1 MSWAHRPASSD
12 TTQAPVFGLQRQAL
26 ALRDLLVY
34 RRWCGQA
41 ARIVSP
47 VGLYWSCKMMR
58 WMQGMLEQSEYDLE
72 SLDEGS
78 SSGAGMH
85 HHHGGDVSAGAIIAA
100 VLIVEVVVIAMLL
113 GCLYRRKQATESLAQ
128 TEAASMLNQSLMP
141 EDNAAAAP
149 YRWVIFVTIGMF
161 SGYASLVLLQHHLMG
176 VMEGNIT
183 NENGACAQSNATL
196 HMACTLTNDDAGECG
211 FPGYATKGPM
221 ACKMGSDGQKDFE
234 SLFKH
239 AASFN
244 YIGNLIFRIA
254 HNFVF
259 APFIPR
265 HRVVISLSAMLA
277 SMLLLGLGVYQF
289 EGTSLNWVYFAYG
302 IGGVGVGTF
311 ESNMLAA
318 IAPLGHD
325 TKVWAIIGM
334 PVGFV
339 SISVIGFLLRSPPP
353 VGANLDPM
361 YLYYAVSVALG
372 GGLLMWLCYVP
383 AAKTSGELLHNVG
396 LALLPICFWQTQLFA
411 TI

>member
-1 MSWAHRPASSD
+1 MQWM
-12 TTQAPVFGLQRQAL
+12 RQ
-26 ALRDLLVY
+26 
-34 RRWCGQA
+34 
-41 ARIVSP
+41 
-47 VGLYWSCKMMR
+47 
-58 WMQGMLEQSEYDLE
+58 MLEQEELDLE
-72 SLDEGS
+72 GFEAGS
-78 SSGAGMH
+78 SSGGGV
-85 HHHGGDVSAGAIIAA
+85 HGGGDDGGVSAGIIIVI
-100 VLIVEVVVIAMLL
+100 VLAVEVVVIGGLL
-113 GCLYRRKQATESLAQ
+113 GCLYQRKKSAASFAE

-141 EDNAAAAP
+141 SDNATAP

-176 VMEGNIT
+176 VMEDNIT
-183 NENGACAQSNATL
+183 NEHGICAQSNAKL
-196 HMACTLTNDDAGECG
+196 HTACKLTNGDDGVCG
-211 FPGYATKGPM
+211 FPGYSTSGPL
-221 ACKMGSDGQKDFE
+221 ACKMGDTQHTDFE
-234 SLFKH
+234 SAFKH

-265 HRVVISLSAMLA
+265 HRVVISLSAMLT
-277 SMLLLGLGVYQF
+277 SMLLIGIGVYKF
-289 EGTSLNWVYFAYG
+289 DGTSLNWVYSAYA

-339 SISVIGFLLRSPPP
+339 SISVLGFLLRSPPP
-353 VGANLDPM
+353 VGANLDPE

-372 GGLLMWLCYVP
+372 GGLLMWLCYIP
-383 AAKTSGELLHNVG
+383 AAKTSGVHSSHSH
-396 LALLPICFWQTQLFA
+396 ALLSLSVSSLLIADAPAGIYMFERLFCMLRPL
-411 TI
+411 T

>member
-1 MSWAHRPASSD
+1 
-12 TTQAPVFGLQRQAL
+12 
-26 ALRDLLVY
+26 
-34 RRWCGQA
+34 
-41 ARIVSP
+41 
-47 VGLYWSCKMMR
+47 
-58 WMQGMLEQSEYDLE
+58 MLEQEYELE
-72 SLDEGS
+72 SFEEGS

-85 HHHGGDVSAGAIIAA
+85 HHGDEAGVSAGVIIAV
-100 VLIVEVVVIAMLL
+100 VLIVEVIFIAALL
-113 GCLYRRKQATESLAQ
+113 GCLYRRKKATESFAQ
-128 TEAASMLNQSLMP
+128 AEAASMLNQSLMP
-141 EDNAAAAP
+141 EDNAAEAP

-161 SGYASLVLLQHHLMG
+161 SGYATLVLLQHHLMG

-183 NENGACAQSNATL
+183 NEHGACAQSNATSG
-196 HMACTLTNDDAGECG
+196 MACKLTNGDVGECG
-211 FPGYATKGPM
+211 LPGYAKKGPM
-221 ACKMGSDGQKDFE
+221 ACKMGDHGQKDFE

-265 HRVVISLSAMLA
+265 HRVVISLTAMLT

-339 SISVIGFLLRSPPP
+339 SISVLGFMLRSPPP
-353 VGANLDPM
+353 VGANLDPI

-383 AAKTSGELLHNVG
+383 AAKTSGELHTAG
-396 LALLPICFWQTQLFA
+396 LALLPI
-411 TI
+411 